1 MKLILSA
8 ALSACVVLAACENV
22 TTSPNPDL
30 GPTQTARDLGQEEN
44 VLTFG
49 DGTTEL
55 PTGFGLANF
64 SFHANSH
71 ADGSATGTFRMF
83 RLRNGLTSDFEGAV
97 TCVTVDPLNHRA
109 WIGGVV
115 TVNNSTDPN
124 QQLAIHQPGMDVWF
138 RVLDNG
144 KDSGTPDRSTVL
156 GFVGAIPSS
165 AAYCAAQAWAAG
177 DANTF
182 PLVEGDLKVKG

>member
-1 MKLILSA
+1 MKKILSA
-8 ALSACVVLAACENV
+8 ALGACVALAACENIV
-22 TTSPNPDL
+22 TSPNRNSEL
-30 GPTQTARDLGQEEN
+30 ARTADDLGQEVN
-44 VLTFG
+44 VVTFG
-49 DGTTEL
+49 EGTTEL
-55 PTGFGLANF
+55 PTGFGLADF
-64 SFHANSH
+64 SFHANAH

-83 RLRNGLTSDFEGAV
+83 RLRNGLTSDFEGEV
-97 TCVTVDPLNHRA
+97 TCATVDPVNHRA

-124 QQLAIHQPGMDVWF
+124 QQLAVHQPGMDVWF
-138 RVLDNG
+138 RVVDNG

-165 AAYCAAQAWAAG
+165 AAYCAQQAWAAG

-182 PLVEGDLKVKG
+182 PLVSGDLKVKE

>member
-1 MKLILSA
+1 MNKFFSA
-8 ALSACVVLAACENV
+8 ALGACVVLVACENAA
-22 TTSPNPDL
+22 TAPNRGTGL
-30 GPTQTARDLGQEEN
+30 TQAAGDLGQEAN

-55 PTGFGLANF
+55 PIGFGLANF
-64 SFHANSH
+64 SFHANAH

-83 RLRNGLTSDFEGAV
+83 RLRNGLKSDFEGAV
-97 TCVTVDPLNHRA
+97 TCATVDPVNHRA

-138 RVLDNG
+138 RVVDNG

-156 GFVGAIPSS
+156 GFVGTIPSS
-165 AAYCAAQAWAAG
+165 AAYCAQQAWAAG
-177 DANTF
+177 DANTS
-182 PLVEGDLKVKG
+182 PLVEGDLKVKE